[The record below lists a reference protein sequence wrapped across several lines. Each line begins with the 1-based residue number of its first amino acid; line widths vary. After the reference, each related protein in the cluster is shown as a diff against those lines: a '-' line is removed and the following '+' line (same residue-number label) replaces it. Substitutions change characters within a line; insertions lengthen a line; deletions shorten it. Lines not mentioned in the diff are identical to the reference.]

1 MGKHSANK
9 PNPFERKR
17 SAGRAAQ
24 HARKG
29 IRTLGGPTART
40 RPHPL
45 GDEQYRLSDSG
56 ARRSGS
62 LESAPARLRA
72 ERERRRRRYKA
83 VALGVMA
90 AIALLLIAGSVAAW
104 AWVSGLQSTMIVRG
118 ETLAPSLEKA
128 KPQEPYTVLLLGGDK
143 RKNEAYRTDTM
154 ILAKV
159 DPKTKQMWMLS
170 IPRDSRVE
178 MPGRGAIKINAAF
191 TYDGADGAIKA
202 VKKLTGV
209 PVNHYMLVD
218 FSGFKK
224 AVDALGGVWIDVPV
238 EINDLKAASHNK
250 KAAHIDAG
258 YQLLDGDHA
267 LTFSR
272 ARHQFAD
279 QDFSRMKNQQIFF
292 KALADQVA
300 KSENLTKLP
309 RVVSS
314 VAPYIKTDMSLMD
327 MMRTAQAM
335 RGAGSKNLYT
345 ATLEGPWRSPFIYID
360 EKKKD
365 ELVKKMKAGVS
376 FEATSTSAPKT
387 GVDGKTTAA
396 ASSVKKP
403 SEISVTVRNGGGVAG
418 SAKQAASI
426 IKARA
431 FDVVGTGNAG
441 RFVYDDTLVVYKD
454 EPNSAEQVAA
464 ALPPGA
470 KLVESRGMY
479 SFDSDVLVVIGKD
492 WDLAKVPVAPIN
504 TQ

>member
-9 PNPFERKR
+9 KNPFDRKR
-17 SAGRAAQ
+17 SAGRAAE
-24 HARKG
+24 HSRKG
-29 IRTLGGPTART
+29 IRSLGGPTART

-45 GDEQYRLSDSG
+45 GDEQYRLSDPNTKRT
-56 ARRSGS
+56 AS
-62 LESAPARLRA
+62 LEKAPARLRA
-72 ERERRRRRYKA
+72 ERERRNRKYKRA
-83 VALGVMA
+83 ALAVLAVVALV
-90 AIALLLIAGSVAAW
+90 LVAGGIAAW
-104 AWVSGLQSTMIVRG
+104 AWVSDLQSTMVVKA
-118 ETLAPSLEKA
+118 EKLAPSLEKA

-143 RKNEAYRTDTM
+143 RRDEPYRTDTM

-159 DPKTKQMWMLS
+159 DPKKKKMWMLS
-170 IPRDSRVE
+170 IPRDTRVE
-178 MPGRGAIKINAAF
+178 IAGHGAVKINSAF
-191 TYDGADGAIKA
+191 TYGGEEGAIKA
-202 VKKLTGV
+202 VKQLTGV
-209 PVNHYMLVD
+209 PINHYMHVD
-218 FSGFKK
+218 FKGFKK

-238 EINDLKAASHNK
+238 VIDDRQAASHNRS
-250 KAAHIDAG
+250 ASHVDAG

-267 LTFSR
+267 LTFVR

-300 KSENLTKLP
+300 KGENLTKLP

-327 MMRTAQAM
+327 MIRTAQAM

-345 ATLEGPWRSPFIYID
+345 ATLEGPWKSPFIYID

-376 FEATSTSAPKT
+376 FEATKTPEASAE
-387 GVDGKTTAA
+387 GEAA
-396 ASSVKKP
+396 EAPAAKKP
-403 SEISVTVRNGGGVAG
+403 SKIKVIVRNGGGVAG

-426 IKARA
+426 VKARG
-431 FDVVGTGNAG
+431 FNVTGTGNTN

-454 EPNSAEQVAA
+454 ELNSAEQVAA

-479 SFDSDVLVVIGKD
+479 SFESDVLVVIGKD